1 MDGFDPKEPIT
12 QEENTETA
20 QTSEATQ
27 EQPAAAEQTAPE
39 QPAQP
44 ETNTQPEQPVQQD
57 ANAQPNY
64 YQNNLEYY
72 RQQPQSQVY
81 QPAQTYPQQG
91 AAQGQPQQGQPQDQQ
106 YQQYQPYQQY
116 QQQNPYPP
124 YPQQNPYATGY
135 EQQKKPG
142 KGLGIAALICGIASL
157 VFFCMCIN
165 IPLAVAALITGILC
179 LTKKDGAGKG
189 MAIAGIIT
197 AAASILFF
205 FIFFGLTCASV
216 GAIQPTEISE
226 IYEDISGDDWNPYD
240 FHHDYDFD
248 YDYDDRVDPT
258 W

>member
-44 ETNTQPEQPVQQD
+44 ETNAQP
-57 ANAQPNY
+57 AQPNY

-81 QPAQTYPQQG
+81 Q
-91 AAQGQPQQGQPQDQQ
+91 QPQSQVCQQPQ
-106 YQQYQPYQQY
+106 
-116 QQQNPYPP
+116 PYPP

-216 GAIQPTEISE
+216 GAIQPTEIGE

-240 FHHDYDFD
+240 FHYDYDFD

>member
-20 QTSEATQ
+20 QTSEAMQ
-27 EQPAAAEQTAPE
+27 EQPAAAEQAAPE

-44 ETNTQPEQPVQQD
+44 ETNAQP
-57 ANAQPNY
+57 AQPNY

-72 RQQPQSQVY
+72 RQQPQSQVC
-81 QPAQTYPQQG
+81 Q
-91 AAQGQPQQGQPQDQQ
+91 QPQSQVYQQPQSQV
-106 YQQYQPYQQY
+106 YQQPQ
-116 QQQNPYPP
+116 PYPP

-240 FHHDYDFD
+240 FHYDYDFD

>member
-39 QPAQP
+39 QP
-44 ETNTQPEQPVQQD
+44 VQQD

-72 RQQPQSQVY
+72 RQQ
-81 QPAQTYPQQG
+81 G
-91 AAQGQPQQGQPQDQQ
+91 AAQGQPQDQQ

-142 KGLGIAALICGIASL
+142 RGLGIAALICGIASL

-240 FHHDYDFD
+240 FHYDYDFD